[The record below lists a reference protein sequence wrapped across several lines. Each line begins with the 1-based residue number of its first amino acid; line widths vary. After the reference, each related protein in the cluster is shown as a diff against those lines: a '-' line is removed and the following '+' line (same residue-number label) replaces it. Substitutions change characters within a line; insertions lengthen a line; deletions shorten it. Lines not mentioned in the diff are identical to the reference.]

1 VNQFR
6 WILSAAISAYACHL
20 AVHHATPIDRA
31 LPLLAVAVTFCAA
44 VSYPALLLGVPL
56 LVGVSIIEPDDRVR
70 LLAYGAVMAASFA
83 IALAHRQESDDAAH
97 TSFITRQRRRSWST
111 LGMTLSAIVIL
122 RWIPFADVQIGR
134 ELFILG
140 ACAAIVFVLKR
151 TPFAIAVTVLT
162 ALFTPAVPLRTLAI
176 PLLVLIV
183 AIAARAFGMP
193 RFELVWPSAMLLAF
207 VLLFF
212 AWSGVVARAPGY
224 FLKRA
229 SLDVPRHQVAVAL
242 APRESLDLDVPE
254 HAASLI
260 VSGANVA
267 HLRRG
272 AVLGRIDAAGH
283 EPIDLRIGDAAD
295 WGAMRREQAY
305 GSRNPTPRDP
315 AGRIRGF
322 GYNAWVDGAGRIA
335 LPRGVRSIRVTGA
348 ETLPAGATLQVEGF
362 E

>member
-1 VNQFR
+1 MNQFR

-44 VSYPALLLGVPL
+44 VSYPAVLLGVPL

-70 LLAYGAVMAASFA
+70 LLAYGAVIAAAFA
-83 IALAHRQESDDAAH
+83 VALAHRQQSDDAHAP
-97 TSFITRQRRRSWST
+97 FIARQRRRSWST
-111 LGMTLSAIVIL
+111 LGMTVSAIVLL
-122 RWIPFADVQIGR
+122 RWIPFADVQLGR
-134 ELFILG
+134 ELFLLG

-151 TPFAIAVTVLT
+151 TPFAIAIAVLT

-176 PLLVLIV
+176 PLLVLVV
-183 AIAARAFGMP
+183 AMAARAFGMP
-193 RFELVWPSAMLLAF
+193 RFELVWPSAMVLAF
-207 VLLFF
+207 ALLFF

-229 SLDVPRHQVAVAL
+229 SLDVHRHQVAVAL
-242 APRESLDLDVPE
+242 APRESLELDVPE

-283 EPIDLRIGDAAD
+283 DPIDVRIGDAAD

-305 GSRNPTPRDP
+305 GSRNPAPRNP

-322 GYNAWVDGAGRIA
+322 GYNAWVDGAGRVA
-335 LPRGVRSIRVTGA
+335 LPPGARFIRVTGA
-348 ETLPAGATLQVEGF
+348 DSLPAGASLQVEGF